1 MSMGTTIA
9 LLACLVIFPALTAY
23 AAATDLFR
31 MTISNRVCLLLA
43 GSFFMLAIAIGM
55 PWPMLGMHVGA
66 SLLTLVIFFGF
77 FAAGW
82 MGGGDAKL
90 AAATALW
97 LGFEPLVLY
106 LALASF
112 LGGMLTIGLLQLRQ
126 APLPAVIRNQ
136 HWAQR
141 LHAAKTGIP
150 YGLALAPA
158 ALTVLPDS
166 PIFQLAF
173 AG

>member
-1 MSMGTTIA
+1 MSNSVA
-9 LLACLVIFPALTAY
+9 LVACLVIFPALTAY

-31 MTISNRVCLLLA
+31 MTISNRLCLALA
-43 GSFFMLAIAIGM
+43 SGFLVLAVAIQM
-55 PWPMLGMHVGA
+55 PWPMFLMHLAAGFVV
-66 SLLTLVIFFGF
+66 LLFFFGL

-82 MGGGDAKL
+82 IGGGDAKL

-97 LGFEPLVLY
+97 FGFEPLMGY
-106 LALASF
+106 LLMTAL
-112 LGGMLTIGLLQLRQ
+112 LGGLLTWLLLQMRQ
-126 APLPAVIRNQ
+126 APLPALIRDE

-150 YGLALAPA
+150 YGLAMAPA
-158 ALTVLPDS
+158 ALLVLPET

-173 AG
+173 AA